1 MADVPAEP
9 RFPRDL
15 LSLWGFAGDADVMPA
30 AHGSNN
36 QTFTVRQGGRRGVLR
51 ISQNLSAAQVRAE
64 HRLLRRLRPAGLPFA
79 VPEPVPAADGRTV
92 IETAAGPATLCRWL
106 PGVHPDL
113 DSEPALERF
122 GRAVGLLGEALRRVP
137 FADAP
142 RDWREDDL
150 LPALLGGAS
159 LDDLRH
165 DLRAAGVSA
174 GQAAR
179 LGDAARRAQ
188 EWWPPGGGAL
198 PVQVVHG
205 DQAALN
211 ALVHPGT
218 GQVTALLDFEIAGAD
233 FRVQDFLA
241 ALFNSGALRSPQ
253 WPGRTAAFVRG
264 HASARALSAAEVEEL
279 PELLIFRALGSVLW
293 RAARW
298 RRGQARVSAVVSC
311 LERLETTTRWVAAN
325 GAALRALVAAAG

>member
-1 MADVPAEP
+1 
-9 RFPRDL
+9 
-15 LSLWGFAGDADVMPA
+15 
-30 AHGSNN
+30 
-36 QTFTVRQGGRRGVLR
+36 VLR

-92 IETAAGPATLCRWL
+92 IETAAGPATLCR
-106 PGVHPDL
+106 
-113 DSEPALERF
+113 
-122 GRAVGLLGEALRRVP
+122 
-137 FADAP
+137 
-142 RDWREDDL
+142 
-150 LPALLGGAS
+150 
-159 LDDLRH
+159 

-241 ALFNSGALRSPQ
+241 ALFNSGALRSPE

-279 PELLIFRALGSVLW
+279 PELLIFRALGSALW